1 LGRDAYEYLLEL
13 MGRFR
18 KGIRWLHPGMRVK
31 RWGLLATA
39 SMLLVV
45 FAILSSAGRGW
56 VAELYRLMPKSPQ
69 MRISIIVVAFIIGIA
84 GFSYALFRLVR
95 SIARGVAPGRDEK
108 PSQIIY
114 RTRLLQRGPAV
125 VAIGGGTGLSTLL
138 RGLKEETSNITA
150 IVTVMDDGGS
160 SGRLRHEL
168 DVLPPGDIRNCIL
181 ALAEDEQRIARLFQ
195 HRFWAGPE
203 LAGHSLG
210 NILLVGLEQATG
222 GFDRAIE
229 EMSYIL
235 NVIGEV
241 VPATLE
247 KTHLRA
253 QMVDGNWVEGESQIT
268 ADPRRIKHIE
278 LSKSHVQ
285 PYHRVLE
292 AIESADLILL
302 GPGSLYTSIIPSL
315 LVEGI
320 ADGIAESAAEKI
332 LIGNLMTQPGETD
345 GLSLLDHLEALAEY
359 LDVRCF
365 EKVIVNHALPPDEL
379 IDRYKA
385 EAAEPVTNDLAEA
398 NKYQIEVVTADL
410 IGFAEF
416 SGKQTVKHDPA
427 KLARAIVHASR
438 SFSRHQK

>member
-1 LGRDAYEYLLEL
+1 MARDAYEYLLAL
-13 MGRFR
+13 MGRVR
-18 KGIRWLHPGMRVK
+18 KAIRWLHPGMRVK
-31 RWGLLATA
+31 RWGLLATL
-39 SMLLVV
+39 SMMLIV
-45 FAILSSAGRGW
+45 FAILSSVGKQW
-56 VAELYRLMPKSPQ
+56 VSQLYSYIPKSPQ
-69 MRISIIVVAFIIGIA
+69 MQGLIIAFEFLIGIA

-95 SIARGVAPGRDEK
+95 SLARGIAPGRDEK

-114 RTRLLQRGPAV
+114 RTRVLQRGPQV

-160 SGRLRHEL
+160 SGRLRNDL

-181 ALAEDEQRIARLFQ
+181 ALAQDEQRMAKLFQ
-195 HRFWAGPE
+195 HRFWGTSE

-222 GFDRAIE
+222 GFDRAVE

-235 NVIGEV
+235 NVSGEV

-247 KTHLRA
+247 KAHLRA
-253 QMVDGNWVEGESQIT
+253 QMEDGNWVEGESGIT
-268 ADPRRIKHIE
+268 ADPRRIKCIE
-278 LSKSHVQ
+278 LSKRSVK
-285 PYHRVLE
+285 PYYRVLE

-302 GPGSLYTSIIPSL
+302 GPGSLYTSIVPNL

-320 ADGIAESAAEKI
+320 ADGIRRSAAEKI
-332 LIGNLMTQPGETD
+332 VIGNLMTQPGETD
-345 GLSLLDHLEALAEY
+345 GFSLLDHLEALAEY
-359 LDVRCF
+359 VDLGCF
-365 EKVIVNHALPPDEL
+365 EKLLVNHALPPEEF
-379 IDRYKA
+379 ISRYKA
-385 EAAEPVTNDLAEA
+385 EAAEPVINDLAEE
-398 NKYQIEVVTADL
+398 NKYHIEVVTADL
-410 IGFAEF
+410 IGFAEL

-427 KLARAIVHASR
+427 KLARAIVHNSR